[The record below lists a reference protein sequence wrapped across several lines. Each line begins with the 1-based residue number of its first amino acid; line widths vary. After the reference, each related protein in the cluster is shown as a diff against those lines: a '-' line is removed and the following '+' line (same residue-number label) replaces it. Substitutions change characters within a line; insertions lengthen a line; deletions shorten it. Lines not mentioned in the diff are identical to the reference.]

1 MYIVRLNPNL
11 VEANARIRT
20 SSGLPR
26 TGMANTV
33 TDVGGTTELISAA
46 LSGTLHNGCNATTA
60 QIAPGSSG
68 TITVTFQF
76 RVPSVTAATF
86 DTYRTGL
93 KEVVGDATE
102 AEIAQAA
109 GIRAKPPPEPSS
121 RMARYALEVF
131 TEVVFGGHVVAD
143 QSSAFSDQDCTVGV
157 CQRMLDVTR
166 SLEVTE
172 ALFSG
177 TLTATSD
184 SPTTTKAA
192 AYVPITAVEFSDG
205 LTIPFAGYSTNVAV
219 DYGGLRL
226 LQVPAGFWTELA
238 SGEG

>member
-1 MYIVRLNPNL
+1 MYIVRLNPNV
-11 VEANARIRT
+11 VEENARILA

-26 TGMANTV
+26 AGIANAV
-33 TDVGGTTELISAA
+33 TAVRGPSEPVSATQ
-46 LSGTLHNGCNATTA
+46 SGTLHNGCNAATA
-60 QIAPGSSG
+60 QIAPGSPG

-76 RVPSVTAATF
+76 RVASVTSATF
-86 DTYRTGL
+86 DTYRAAL
-93 KEVVGDATE
+93 KELVGDPTE

-109 GIRAKPPPEPSS
+109 GIGAQPPPEPSS

-143 QSSAFSDQDCTVGV
+143 QSRAFSDQDCTVGV
-157 CQRMLDVTR
+157 CQRMLDITR

-192 AYVPITAVEFSDG
+192 AYVPITSAEFSDG

-226 LQVPAGFWTELA
+226 LPIPAGFWSELPN
-238 SGEG
+238 GEG

>member
-1 MYIVRLNPNL
+1 MYIVRLNPNVL
-11 VEANARIRT
+11 EANARIRA

-26 TGMANTV
+26 AGMANCV
-33 TDVGGTTELISAA
+33 TDVGGTAELVSAT
-46 LSGTLHNGCNATTA
+46 LSGTLHNGCNAATA

-68 TITVTFQF
+68 TVTVTFQF
-76 RVPSVTAATF
+76 RVVSVTSATF
-86 DTYRTGL
+86 DTYRTAL

-109 GIRAKPPPEPSS
+109 GIGAQPPPEPSS
-121 RMARYALEVF
+121 RMARYALQVF
-131 TEVVFGGHVVAD
+131 TDVVFGGHAVAD
-143 QSSAFSDQDCTVGV
+143 QSSAFNDQDCTVGV

-172 ALFSG
+172 VLFSG
-177 TLTATSD
+177 TLTATSG
-184 SPTTTKAA
+184 SPTATNAA

-205 LTIPFAGYSTNVAV
+205 LTIPFAGYSQNVAV

-226 LQVPAGFWTELA
+226 LQIPAGFWSELA